1 MNLERRLLPNS
12 ISISVGFYLLFSF
25 FFFIDELIIPL
36 FSPAIRVHRQIG
48 NAAIVY
54 ALKTISSVED
64 INFISGFC
72 ALLLGEIDK
81 AKTCFAKSINPVEA
95 LDLCRDLLQWEQAIA
110 LAETLASD
118 QIPLIAREYAHQLE
132 FA

>member
-1 MNLERRLLPNS
+1 MKMVVWLL
-12 ISISVGFYLLFSF
+12 ILRLFST
-25 FFFIDELIIPL
+25 
-36 FSPAIRVHRQIG
+36 AIRVYRQMG

-110 LAETLASD
+110 LAETLAPD

>member
-1 MNLERRLLPNS
+1 M
-12 ISISVGFYLLFSF
+12 F
-25 FFFIDELIIPL
+25 
-36 FSPAIRVHRQIG
+36 RQIG
-48 NAAIVY
+48 NAATVY
-54 ALKTISSVED
+54 ALKAISSVED

-72 ALLLGEIDK
+72 ALLLGETDQ

-110 LAETLASD
+110 LADTLAPE

-132 FA
+132 FTSVSCAKKNILNSFCLFTHFVFFVHLQ

>member
-1 MNLERRLLPNS
+1 MYIICNHVNVLFIYFYYFLL
-12 ISISVGFYLLFSF
+12 
-25 FFFIDELIIPL
+25 
-36 FSPAIRVHRQIG
+36 AIRVHRQMG

-54 ALKTISSVED
+54 ALKAISSVED

-110 LAETLASD
+110 LADTLAPE

>member
-1 MNLERRLLPNS
+1 M
-12 ISISVGFYLLFSF
+12 
-25 FFFIDELIIPL
+25 LIQDLKIFL
-36 FSPAIRVHRQIG
+36 IHCIAIRVHRQMG

-54 ALKTISSVED
+54 ALKAISSVED

-81 AKTCFAKSINPVEA
+81 AKTCFAKSINPIEA

-110 LAETLASD
+110 LAETLAPE